1 MVLCYVTDRHLL
13 PGSSSSKLL
22 RSVEYAAAAGLDW
35 IQLREKD
42 LTAGQLATVAR
53 DAISALARAA
63 RTDSVRPR
71 LIVNDRIDVAL
82 AAGAAGVHLS
92 GASIP
97 ANDAIRWLRAGNA
110 PREFKVGVSCHSLA
124 EARDAEAAGADYV
137 FFGPIYETPSKA
149 NFGQP
154 QGIERLSEVCRS
166 VRIPVLAIGGIS
178 ESNARACL
186 HAGAAG
192 VAAIRLFQE
201 ISDADELRALVSR
214 LRSLA

>member
-1 MVLCYVTDRHLL
+1 MVLCYVTDRQLL
-13 PGSSSSKLL
+13 PESSVSELL
-22 RSVEYAAAAGLDW
+22 RSIECAAVAGLDW

-42 LTAGQLATVAR
+42 LTAGQLASLTR
-53 DAISALARAA
+53 DAL
-63 RTDSVRPR
+63 SVLERGPHTGSEQPCV
-71 LIVNDRIDVAL
+71 IVNDRIDVAL
-82 AAGAAGVHLS
+82 AAAAAGVHLS
-92 GASIP
+92 GTSIP
-97 ANDAIRWLRAGNA
+97 ANNAVRWLRAGNA
-110 PREFKVGVSCHSLA
+110 PREFKVGASCHRLA

-186 HAGAAG
+186 HAGATGIAG
-192 VAAIRLFQE
+192 IRLFQE

>member
-1 MVLCYVTDRHLL
+1 M
-13 PGSSSSKLL
+13 L